1 MAENDSMMKNRSIK
15 AIIILLICVMMITA
29 CGRGS
34 AADGNM
40 DLLNGVWK
48 CEENPLENEAYY
60 TGFIMLYI
68 QEDGSFRMSD
78 AEAGNPVISGN
89 LECLSEKYLVLK
101 CSTEDDF
108 DPPPTWQSM
117 KEEQEIAYSFAEDG
131 KLHMTYKEGET
142 ASTLVFVKQ

>member
-1 MAENDSMMKNRSIK
+1 MGKIDSMMENRSIK
-15 AIIILLICVMMITA
+15 AIIILLVCVMMSAA
-29 CGRGS
+29 CGQKRTE
-34 AADGNM
+34 DGNM
-40 DLLNGVWK
+40 DLLIGEWK
-48 CEENPLENEAYY
+48 CEENPLGNEAYY
-60 TGFIMLYI
+60 TGFIMMYI

-131 KLHMTYKEGET
+131 KLHMTYQEGEN

>member
-1 MAENDSMMKNRSIK
+1 
-15 AIIILLICVMMITA
+15 MITA
-29 CGRGS
+29 CGHKS
-34 AADGNM
+34 AEDINM
-40 DLLNGVWK
+40 DLFIGEWK
-48 CEENPLENEAYY
+48 CEDHPLKNEAYY

-68 QEDGSFRMSD
+68 QEGGAFRMSD

-89 LECLSEKYLVLK
+89 LEFLSDKDLVLK

-117 KEEQEIAYSFAEDG
+117 SEEQEIAYNLTEDG
-131 KLHMTYKEGET
+131 KLHMTYKAGEA